1 MYSKLPNYDKV
12 ALKLMRVNI
21 KGLNCKRKQN
31 LLFDYIKEN
40 RINFISLQEHNLKN
54 GSDLLYIFYEQFHVI
69 INESINLL
77 IAILIDKNY
86 MCTNIQKI
94 LKLLQINL
102 ESIIIIYIYLMFMPY
117 MAQTFTKSMKI
128 FLKIRFYTI

>member
-21 KGLNCKRKQN
+21 KGLNCEIKQN
-31 LLFDYIKEN
+31 LLFDFIKEN
-40 RINFISLQEHNLKN
+40 HISFIRLQEHNLKN

-77 IAILIDKNY
+77 IVILIDKNN
-86 MCTNIQKI
+86 MCTSVKKI
-94 LKLLQINL
+94 
-102 ESIIIIYIYLMFMPY
+102 
-117 MAQTFTKSMKI
+117 
-128 FLKIRFYTI
+128 